1 MKRKFPFIYNRLDL
15 VHIALLISLI
25 GSAMY
30 VAPIQAA
37 GAEIQVNS
45 DQDSTD
51 LSANDGLCTLREA
64 INNANDDAATY
75 PDCAAGSGA
84 DMITFAGDY
93 TITLQ
98 NRELPFITSE
108 MTIKGNGADKTV
120 IQASTCN
127 PVTLPDRCAPATY
140 RVFHVLSSGNLTLD
154 NVSVRN
160 GNCQNQ
166 CSAEYFGGAIR
177 ATGKLTVVNSS
188 FSGNSASIGGGAIWV
203 NPSGLNF
210 NNSGLTVINSTFS
223 GNQAEYFGPGGGGGA
238 ILVGSGTRD
247 LTVTGSTFS
256 GNLAFL
262 NGGGIKI
269 MERGK
274 GATLTSNIFRE
285 NSSGIF
291 IGSSSLTVEDSQFLN
306 NGEGIHIGRF
316 SDLSINNSI
325 VSGSSHGIYVEKESF
340 LRVEKSIFSGNTDSA
355 IYSDR
360 GNVTVTDSTFS
371 GNSAGA
377 GGAIYSVS
385 NLDAGLSG
393 LTITNSIFID
403 NQAELGGAIYSEY
416 KLNTTVTNITDSTF
430 TNNSATGKGGGIYT
444 TRSNI
449 DVTNSKF
456 SGNSAANG
464 GAIYS
469 TNAAGAPIAL
479 LKVTDSSFSGNS
491 AIQEAGGAISLYDHA
506 DLSVSNSVFSGN
518 SAATTGGG
526 ISTILG
532 GRLTLTD
539 STLSG
544 NNAGSGGGLYFELS
558 KKIDVIGDT
567 FSGNSATTLGGGI
580 HGSQSAKPSIPMI
593 VNSTFSEN
601 KADLG
606 GGLALSKTTL
616 VAMNSTF
623 YRNSATTAGG
633 GIRIESS
640 DVTLTNTIVAN
651 SLSGDSCAGGIK
663 DGGHNL
669 DSGASCKW
677 VAGSQSMKNT
687 DPNLDTALTDNG
699 GPTQTLALLEGS
711 PAMNA
716 GDDTVCQASPVNG
729 LDQRGLTRQQGP
741 HCDIGAY
748 EAEFRPII
756 SGNVGVAGVTLSYL
770 DGTLK
775 TIKADSQGNYSI
787 RVSAGW
793 SGNVTPSKVGY
804 TFTPANKNY
813 NNLQSDQ
820 IGENYTVQHTA
831 GADTTGV
838 FRPSNGLLY
847 LKNKNESGFADI
859 ALNYG
864 MGGDYP
870 VTGDWDGNGTDTI
883 GVYRAG
889 TFYLRNE
896 NTNGFA
902 EIVFPFG
909 QAGDQ
914 PVAGDWDGDGI
925 DSIGVFRDGTFY
937 LRNTNDAGAP
947 DATFG
952 LGNPGDVGIAGDW
965 NGDGIDS
972 TGVFRPSDGLLY
984 LKNSNDTGFADIALN
999 YGLPGDRPVTG
1010 DWDNDG
1016 TDTIGIYRAGIF
1028 YLRNSN
1034 TNGFADLIFALGDP
1048 GDLPIAGNWDGQP

>member
-1 MKRKFPFIYNRLDL
+1 MKNQFPFIYNRLVL
-15 VHIALLISLI
+15 VHIALLVALI
-25 GSAMY
+25 GSAVY
-30 VAPIQAA
+30 VTPAQADVN
-37 GAEIQVNS
+37 ILVNS
-45 DQDSTD
+45 DQDPTD
-51 LSANDGLCTLREA
+51 LSVNDGLCTLREA
-64 INNANDDAATY
+64 ITNANDDAATY

-84 DMITFAGDY
+84 DTITFAGDY
-93 TITLQ
+93 IITLQ

-127 PVTLPDRCAPATY
+127 PVTLPGGCTPATY

-154 NVSVRN
+154 SVNVGN
-160 GNCQNQ
+160 GNCQSS
-166 CSAEYFGGAIR
+166 CSAESFGGAIR
-177 ATGKLTVVNSS
+177 VTGKLTVVNSS

-203 NPSGLNF
+203 NPGPLNY

-223 GNQAEYFGPGGGGGA
+223 GNQADYFGAGGGGGA

-247 LTVTGSTFS
+247 LTITGSTFS

-274 GATLTSNIFRE
+274 GATLTNNIFRG
-285 NSSGIF
+285 NSSSIF

-306 NGEGIHIGRF
+306 NGEGIHVGRF
-316 SDLSINNSI
+316 SGLTVNNSTF
-325 VSGSSHGIYVEKESF
+325 SGSSHGIYVEKESF
-340 LRVEKSIFSGNTDSA
+340 LRVEKSTFSGNTDSA

-371 GNSAGA
+371 GNSATA
-377 GGAIYSVS
+377 GGAIYSAS
-385 NLDAGLSG
+385 TLDAGLSG

-403 NQAELGGAIYSEY
+403 NKAELGGAIYSNY
-416 KLNTTVTNITDSTF
+416 KLNTTVTTITDSTF
-430 TNNSATGKGGGIYT
+430 TNNSATGNGGGIYT
-444 TRSNI
+444 SRSNI
-449 DVTNSKF
+449 DVKSSKF
-456 SGNSAANG
+456 TGNSAANG

-469 TNAAGAPIAL
+469 TNVASAPIAL
-479 LKVTDSSFSGNS
+479 LNVADSSFSGNS
-491 AIQEAGGAISLYDHA
+491 ATQEAGGGISLYDHA
-506 DLSVSNSVFSGN
+506 DLSVSKSVFSGN
-518 SAATTGGG
+518 SATTTGGG

-532 GRLTLTD
+532 GRLSLTD

-544 NNAGSGGGLYFELS
+544 NTAGSGGGLYFELS
-558 KKIDVIGDT
+558 KKVDVISST

-580 HGSQSAKPSIPMI
+580 HGSQSARPSIPMI
-593 VNSTFSEN
+593 VNSTISEN
-601 KADLG
+601 TADLG
-606 GGLALSKTTL
+606 GGLALFKTTL
-616 VAMNSTF
+616 EATNSTF

-669 DSGASCKW
+669 DSGTSCKW
-677 VAGSQSMKNT
+677 VAGSQSLKNT
-687 DPNLDTALTDNG
+687 DPKLDAALANNG
-699 GPTQTLALLEGS
+699 GSTQTLALLEGS

-716 GDDTVCQASPVNG
+716 GDDAVCFASPVDSI
-729 LDQRGLTRQQGP
+729 DQRGMARQQGS

-748 EAEFRPII
+748 EAEYFPVI
-756 SGNVGVAGVTLSYL
+756 SGNVGVAGVSLSYL
-770 DGTLK
+770 EGTLK
-775 TIKADSQGNYSI
+775 TVKADSKGNYSI
-787 RVSAGW
+787 RFSVGW
-793 SGNVTPSKVGY
+793 SGTITPSKVGY
-804 TFTPANKNY
+804 TFTPANNNY
-813 NNLQSDQ
+813 SNLQSDQ
-820 IGENYTVQHTA
+820 IGEDYTVQHTG
-831 GADTTGV
+831 GADNTGV

-870 VTGDWDGNGTDTI
+870 ITGDWDGDGTDTI
-883 GVYRAG
+883 GVYRDG
-889 TFYLRNE
+889 TFYLRNS

-902 EIVFPFG
+902 EIVFSFG

-914 PVAGDWDGDGI
+914 PIAGDWDGDGV
-925 DSIGVFRDGTFY
+925 DTVGVVGNGTFY
-937 LRNTNDAGAP
+937 LRNSNDAGAP

-965 NGDGIDS
+965 NGDGIDT

-984 LKNSNDTGFADIALN
+984 LKNSNDTGFADLALN

-1016 TDTIGIYRAGIF
+1016 TDTIGVYRAGTF
-1028 YLRNSN
+1028 YLRNEN
-1034 TNGFADLIFALGDP
+1034 TNGFAQLIFALGDP
-1048 GDLPIAGNWDGQP
+1048 GDMPIAGNWDGVP